1 MENIDSPYIYEK
13 PLAQNKSKRVIGLT
27 AVGLAGLGSIL
38 GGTAIASSFQPNPT
52 SQSLSAQNSLIQD
65 PAASSQGIS
74 GSLSAPLT
82 AGSAALESQ
91 NLALPIQAV
100 KAIPNQLLLP
110 SISQTNWGNTSSA
123 TPSAGSDSPSGSAS
137 YGDDDDDRSDDDDD
151 RSDRDDDEEDED

>member
-74 GSLSAPLT
+74 GSLSGPLNPGAAPLT
-82 AGSAALESQ
+82 VGSASLESQ

-100 KAIPNQLLLP
+100 KAIPNQVLLP

-123 TPSAGSDSPSGSAS
+123 TPSAGSASPSGSAS
-137 YGDDDDDRSDDDDD
+137 YGDDDDDRSD
-151 RSDRDDDEEDED
+151 RDDDEEDED